1 MSDTASGPKPE
12 ETQSA
17 ATEAA
22 SEASGSSKPVTKPAE
37 KPAAKPLAE
46 SDEKAA
52 PVPDDPA
59 ELNAEVERLRAEN
72 AELAAAQSPST
83 FWRNAAGGP
92 ADHHRRSAGL
102 ARHLGSVAEPH
113 DHGREP
119 VGRHDV
125 ATRPERR
132 CAGLRCQVGLRC
144 HLRQRRHRA
153 VRGSGSRHEAATAS
167 AAAAH
172 RTDHQCDSELR
183 AGGRHEVH
191 TVAAVRRGV
200 GKDASTHAQGV
211 HRGDLR
217 QVHRGRS
224 PSRGARSPSTSAR
237 SSPRSSRR

>member
-83 FWRNAAGGP
+83 FWRNAAG
-92 ADHHRRSAGL
+92 A
-102 ARHLGSVAEPH
+102 
-113 DHGREP
+113 
-119 VGRHDV
+119 
-125 ATRPERR
+125 
-132 CAGLRCQVGLRC
+132 C
-144 HLRQRRHRA
+144 
-153 VRGSGSRHEAATAS
+153 
-167 AAAAH
+167 
-172 RTDHQCDSELR
+172 
-183 AGGRHEVH
+183 
-191 TVAAVRRGV
+191 
-200 GKDASTHAQGV
+200 
-211 HRGDLR
+211 
-217 QVHRGRS
+217 
-224 PSRGARSPSTSAR
+224 
-237 SSPRSSRR
+237 